1 MLLSSHILAQ
11 VEALADRI
19 SIIRKG
25 KIVET
30 ETLAEM
36 RHISRTAV
44 SVQTA
49 TPIDGLAERH
59 GVHDVREE
67 GDFLRFSVDTAHLP
81 EVMNELAAHGVH
93 ALTATPP
100 TLEQLL
106 LRHFGDIPASTS

>member
-30 ETLAEM
+30 ETLAEI

-49 TPIDGLAERH
+49 TPIDGLAER
-59 GVHDVREE
+59 
-67 GDFLRFSVDTAHLP
+67 
-81 EVMNELAAHGVH
+81 HGVH